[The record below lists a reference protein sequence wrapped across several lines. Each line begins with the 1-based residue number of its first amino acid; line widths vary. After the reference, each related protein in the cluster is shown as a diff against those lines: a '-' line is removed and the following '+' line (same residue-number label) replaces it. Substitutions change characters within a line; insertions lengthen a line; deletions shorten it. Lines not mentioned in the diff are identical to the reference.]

1 LKYFIVSFF
10 LIFIIG
16 CSNFIPKNQDF
27 ENQSVNDYSFTK
39 KEKKAIKAKKV
50 FIGMSKNAL
59 FATCKNLY
67 YNGIFNIDDHNIYE
81 IFSKPIK
88 TLTIY
93 IYLENDKVIGY
104 AVIK

>member
-1 LKYFIVSFF
+1 

-16 CSNFIPKNQDF
+16 CSNFISKNQDF
-27 ENQSVNDYSFTK
+27 EKQPVNDYSFTK
-39 KEKKAIKAKKV
+39 KEIKAIKAKKV